1 MWPLNLYTSAER
13 SFREGG
19 VALAH
24 SGWIDTYQAL
34 APAER
39 AIGQFVVTLLFA
51 TIVIGMIQGY
61 GTSAV
66 TKSRRSPIIS
76 ICIGLPSV
84 FIVGALAGTG
94 YLILGTSLGTFFGL
108 LFLVL
113 GLTTLPA
120 GTVVGA
126 VAIGQSI
133 ATRLGRPELWAGVLI
148 GSLAVGLA
156 GYSIP
161 MTVALV
167 GFAATLGTGALIR
180 VLFGFGGISSP
191 DERTVPPANK
201 V

>member
-1 MWPLNLYTSAER
+1 MWPLNLYVSIER
-13 SFREGG
+13 SFREGA
-19 VALAH
+19 VVLTH
-24 SGWIDTYQAL
+24 SEWIDAYQGL

-51 TIVIGMIQGY
+51 AVVIGMVQGY
-61 GTSAV
+61 GTRAV

-84 FIVGALAGTG
+84 FIIGALAGTG
-94 YLILGTSLGTFFGL
+94 YLILGTSLGTFFGI
-108 LFLVL
+108 LFLIL
-113 GLTTLPA
+113 GVTALPA

-126 VAIGQSI
+126 VAIGQSV
-133 ATRLGRPELWAGVLI
+133 ATRLGRPELWAGVLT
-148 GSLAVGLA
+148 GSLVAGLA

-161 MTVALV
+161 VTVALV
-167 GFAATLGTGALIR
+167 GLAATLGTGALVR

-201 V
+201 I